1 MLKPGDIK
9 IVPPIQTTY
18 GKVGT
23 SSVPCYKI
31 FFTVRDQGPYSV
43 LVQTEGYSVD
53 RARQAIEEVAG
64 PIVDTL
70 DAFK

>member
-1 MLKPGDIK
+1 MIQPGDIK

-31 FFTVRDQGPYSV
+31 FFTIREQGPYSV
-43 LVQTEGYSVD
+43 LVQVD
-53 RARQAIEEVAG
+53 GFSPEKAKAAIQEVAE
-64 PIVDTL
+64 PLVETL
-70 DAFK
+70 DIFK